1 MELNSRYAQC
11 IIKLEAAPL
20 ILDDMKRQTEE
31 YNQEVL
37 MNRIS
42 NIIDKITTSFIR
54 DNANRKR
61 AKKVTFPLPKV
72 NARATTFTSIGQVR
86 ELQEALRDEIR
97 SIEQVA
103 FKPADLNEDEV
114 RIVIDSDD
122 IPDETKERQPQ

>member
-1 MELNSRYAQC
+1 
-11 IIKLEAAPL
+11 
-20 ILDDMKRQTEE
+20 
-31 YNQEVL
+31 

-54 DNANRKR
+54 DNANKKR
-61 AKKVTFPLPKV
+61 AKKVTFPLPKL

-103 FKPADLNEDEV
+103 FKPEDTNEDEARV
-114 RIVIDSDD
+114 VVEGDD
-122 IPDETKERQPQ
+122 IPDTTKERQPQ